1 MWIIVVEA
9 KINEKDGKS
18 NWKSELLKKVFC
30 LGETYE
36 QPVRRERQKEK
47 RNKEVTLNEMM
58 DEKRKKKWKRYK
70 SNFAFFIDYS
80 YERDMNNRFNADA

>member
-30 LGETYE
+30 LRETYE
-36 QPVRRERQKEK
+36 QPVRREKQKEK
-47 RNKEVTLNEMM
+47 RNKEAKWLWMRWWM
-58 DEKRKKKWKRYK
+58 KKRKKEMKE
-70 SNFAFFIDYS
+70 I
-80 YERDMNNRFNADA
+80 

>member
-1 MWIIVVEA
+1 
-9 KINEKDGKS
+9 
-18 NWKSELLKKVFC
+18 LLKKVFC

-58 DEKRKKKWKRYK
+58 DEKRKKK
-70 SNFAFFIDYS
+70 
-80 YERDMNNRFNADA
+80 